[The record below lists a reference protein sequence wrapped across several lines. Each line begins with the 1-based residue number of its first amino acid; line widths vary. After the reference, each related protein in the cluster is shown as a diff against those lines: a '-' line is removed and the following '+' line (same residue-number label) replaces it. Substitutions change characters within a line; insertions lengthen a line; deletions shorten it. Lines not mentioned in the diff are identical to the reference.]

1 MLSVLPV
8 AVTGA
13 LYLMHNVQGSVRKA
27 KTLTRVPRGSVLRGS
42 IEADDGRR
50 TTTDS
55 RASGRRRAASGESRA
70 GPEMTVC
77 SEIY

>member
-50 TTTDS
+50 TTDS